1 MTIILAMLPVVGLA
15 YFLGTR
21 HGMSALGQQI
31 QDAVTAAETA
41 FAAVKAA
48 YQAKIATQQ
57 ATIDQQ
63 AATIADLQAGVPA
76 TEAQFLLTAVANLS
90 DQISQTVP

>member
-1 MTIILAMLPVVGLA
+1 MTILLAMLPVVGLA

-48 YQAKIATQQ
+48 YQAKIVAQQ